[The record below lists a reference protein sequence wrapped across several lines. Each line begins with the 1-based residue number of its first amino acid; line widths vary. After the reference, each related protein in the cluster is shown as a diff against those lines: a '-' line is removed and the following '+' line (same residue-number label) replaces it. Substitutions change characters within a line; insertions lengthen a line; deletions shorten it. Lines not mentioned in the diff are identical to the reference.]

1 MLERDYAPPMTN
13 STAESGQRLFPW
25 RFGLFLLLTASM
37 AGFALILPWQKAVM
51 AGFDVAAIGF
61 LLTVPPLIRSDVA
74 AMRRNSARND
84 ANHFLSLV
92 LTVAVT
98 ITILVA
104 VATELTGKGRLHA
117 ADVGLVIATLLAAWL
132 FSNMTFALHYAH
144 LFYLPNDGG
153 GAKGGEGDRGGVDF
167 PGSKEPLYWDFIY
180 FSFTVGMT
188 FQTSDVSVTSTRWRH
203 VVVLHS
209 FAAFLFNLG
218 VVAFTINSLGA

>member
-1 MLERDYAPPMTN
+1 MIGKT
-13 STAESGQRLFPW
+13 LFPW

-37 AGFALILPWQKAVM
+37 AGFALFLPWQQAVM
-51 AGFDVAAIGF
+51 AGFDVAACGF
-61 LLTVPPLIRSDVA
+61 MLTVPPLFRSDVA

-84 ANHFLSLV
+84 ANRFLSLV

-98 ITILVA
+98 IAILVA
-104 VATELTGKGRLHA
+104 VATELTDKGALRP
-117 ADVGLVIATLLAAWL
+117 ADVALVIVTLLAAWL
-132 FSNMTFALHYAH
+132 FSNMIFTLHYAH
-144 LFYLPNDGG
+144 LFYLPKDGG
-153 GAKGGEGDRGGVDF
+153 DAKDGVGAKGSWGDCGGADF

-180 FSFTVGMT
+180 FAFTLGMT
-188 FQTSDVSVTSTRWRH
+188 FQTSDVSITSTRWRH